1 MVTLTLP
8 FIRYSKKNFCKV
20 PGPGYIDCQINQDDR
35 TSGVVCTSRK
45 DRQTKK
51 RANKHRNRQTAV
63 TNILCENRR
72 FRKVT
77 NIQRLL
83 KEMHICLLNDI
94 SITVHYV
101 QFGSNISPD
110 YPYIV
115 VFAFWISEYMA
126 IAVESVEMGGG
137 GGRLTE

>member
-1 MVTLTLP
+1 M
-8 FIRYSKKNFCKV
+8 
-20 PGPGYIDCQINQDDR
+20 YIY
-35 TSGVVCTSRK
+35 
-45 DRQTKK
+45 
-51 RANKHRNRQTAV
+51 
-63 TNILCENRR
+63 
-72 FRKVT
+72 
-77 NIQRLL
+77 L

-94 SITVHYV
+94 SIMHYV

-137 GGRLTE
+137 GG